1 MGIEWDSLKRELAM
15 ELATSLAISLPE
27 IGGDNWWTVYV
38 LNELTPAQRYQ
49 AELLS
54 TPDIFQLDLAALLRL
69 FRRNWSE
76 LAHKKGYSREGG
88 NLVAELIS
96 ARNRWAHE
104 PASGHDLEDLYRD
117 LDTTKR
123 FLQLISSNQTLIG
136 KVDEY
141 RGELLRKLADRR
153 SGNSSEPPTKSTTSA
168 PGVKN
173 EGQGASLTVI
183 GAGEIAD
190 ANISKYAS
198 LLSGKTFIG
207 IDFGTSTTVASY
219 IRLSDD
225 KSSITVEPI
234 KIAQALPDGRTSRN
248 HLVPSCIAI
257 NPADGSILFGL
268 GAKELQYQLKEG
280 IDVWSSFKMELGVD
294 QGPKYRNT
302 KLRQG
307 DRDVVI
313 ENAQDAA
320 REFFKFLRRGLN
332 DFIKTEALSPN
343 ISLAVSVPA
352 SFEANQRRDLIQ
364 ALDDAGFEI
373 DEACLIDEPNA
384 AFLSY
389 LHESWVQKNSFAD
402 FLKDE
407 SRNIL
412 VFDFGAGTCDISIL
426 RISVAD
432 RTVKSK
438 NLSISRFLALGG
450 NNIDRMIAEKIL
462 LPQMLAQSSCES
474 SVTSENIESIVIPR
488 LMPVGERLKIQCS
501 KWLSQKG
508 LQDVADCS
516 GLPETITDHDI
527 PDLLLGKNRLSL
539 RGPTIRLSEF
549 AEIMASFVESLR
561 EDTDFDEL
569 LSQEK
574 SIFTPIYS
582 ALNKSSLDK
591 TELNSILFIGGS
603 SENPIIQ
610 SAIKEHFGRFVD
622 ALIPRD
628 LRTHVSQGAAF
639 HSFAHHAFGADVI
652 QPITSE
658 PILLVTNG
666 GRLDVLLD
674 AGSEVP
680 TTEVRTSHF
689 EVPSD
694 RQQKIELPICVTS
707 EDKILSVL
715 CIDPPQGQFFKMG
728 QDVVVRV
735 SMTSDK
741 LLTIE
746 VQIDG
751 EFVASEL
758 LNPLA
763 NTPLSREE
771 AAFLRARQDFSKVI
785 LANRGVK
792 PPVKAVIEF
801 ADACSEVKRY
811 LQAAE
816 TYELVEYIDPDQNQA
831 VSICFNYDRAG
842 KREKAELW
850 SDKAYS
856 RNVTAVSAFNAAVF
870 KHRSGDNKAT
880 KKLLEESL
888 KISPYYTSAL
898 IFLADVLDELGE
910 PDTSLY
916 EKAIVFLKRELKAG
930 IIDEDDCARLIRV
943 AGLVGDKTTKREAEL
958 FIEKLNRNF
967 DLYNPENLIGR
978 AGSGSN
984 TSRR

>member
-1 MGIEWDSLKRELAM
+1 MGIDWDSLKRELAKEM
-15 ELATSLAISLPE
+15 ATSLATSLPE
-27 IGGDNWWTVYV
+27 IGGDNWWTLYV

-49 AELLS
+49 AELL
-54 TPDIFQLDLAALLRL
+54 PIADIFQLDLAALLRL
-69 FRRNWSE
+69 FKRNWAE
-76 LAHKKGYSREGG
+76 LSLKKGFSRQGS
-88 NLVAELIS
+88 NLIGELIS

-123 FLQLISSNQTLIG
+123 FLQMISTNQSLIS

-141 RGELLRKLADRR
+141 RGDLLKKLVEKRR
-153 SGNSSEPPTKSTTSA
+153 GESSASSFA
-168 PGVKN
+168 PSNTPIVKN
-173 EGQGASLTVI
+173 DTQGASLTVI
-183 GAGEIAD
+183 GAGSIGET
-190 ANISKYAS
+190 STGKYAA
-198 LLSGKTFIG
+198 LLGGKTYIG

-234 KIAQALPDGRTSRN
+234 KIAQQLPDGRISRN
-248 HLVPSCIAI
+248 HLMPSCIAI

-302 KLRQG
+302 KLRHG

-313 ENAQDAA
+313 ENPQDAA
-320 REFFKFLRRGLN
+320 REFFKFLRRGL
-332 DFIKTEALSPN
+332 DEFIKTEGLSAN

-352 SFEANQRRDLIQ
+352 SFEANQRRGLIH

-373 DEACLIDEPNA
+373 DETCLIDEPNA
-384 AFLSY
+384 AFLSV
-389 LHESWVQKNSFAD
+389 LHESWLQKNTFAD
-402 FLKDE
+402 FLKEE

-432 RTVKSK
+432 RSVKSK

-450 NNIDRMIAEKIL
+450 NNIDRLIAEKIL
-462 LPQMLAQSSCES
+462 LPQMMEQSNPES

-508 LQDVADCS
+508 IQDLADCS
-516 GLPETITDHDI
+516 SLTESITDHDI
-527 PDLLLGKNRLSL
+527 PDLILGKIRLSL
-539 RGPTIRLSEF
+539 RGPTINLSEF
-549 AEIMASFVESLR
+549 AEVMASFVEPLR
-561 EDTDFDEL
+561 EDSDFDEL
-569 LSQEK
+569 LSQER

-582 ALNKSSLDK
+582 ALNKASIDKSS
-591 TELNSILFIGGS
+591 LNSILFIGGS
-603 SENPIIQ
+603 SESPIIQ
-610 SAIKEHFGRFVD
+610 GAIKEHFGRFVD
-622 ALIPRD
+622 TLIPRD

-639 HSFAHHAFGADVI
+639 HSFAHHAFGTDVI

-680 TTEVRTSHF
+680 TAEVRTSHF
-689 EVPSD
+689 EVPSNHHA
-694 RQQKIELPICVTS
+694 KIELPICVTS

-715 CIDPPQGQFFKMG
+715 SIDPPQGQSFKKG
-728 QDVVVRV
+728 QDVLVRV

-741 LLTIE
+741 LLAIE
-746 VQIDG
+746 VKIDG
-751 EFVASEL
+751 KFVACDL

-763 NTPLSREE
+763 NTPLSLGE
-771 AAFLRARQDFSKVI
+771 ATFLKARQEFSRVV
-785 LANRGVK
+785 LANRGGK

-801 ADACSEVKRY
+801 ASACSEAKRY

-816 TYELVEYIDPDQNQA
+816 TYEQAEQLDPSQNLA

-842 KREKAELW
+842 RREKSEEW
-850 SDKAYS
+850 SEKAYR
-856 RNVTAVSAFNAAVF
+856 RNVTAVSAFNAAIF
-870 KHRSGDNKAT
+870 KHRSGDNQGT
-880 KKLLEESL
+880 KRLLEESL
-888 KISPYYTSAL
+888 RLSPNYTSAL
-898 IFLADVLDELGE
+898 TFLADVLDELGT
-910 PDTSLY
+910 PDPTLY
-916 EKAIVFLKRELKAG
+916 QKAIVFLKRELKDG
-930 IIDEDDCARLIRV
+930 SVDEDDCARLIRV
-943 AGLVGDKTTKREAEL
+943 AGLVGDKGTQEEAKL
-958 FIEKLNRNF
+958 FMEKLNRQYE
-967 DLYNPENLIGR
+967 LYNPENLIGR